1 MRACCRPGNR
11 RACCTDRVRRN
22 TVLIEPGLFEI
33 VPTLRVGMHPRTLR
47 VRFWDA
53 ERPLLH
59 SHAERRNDQL
69 RDDHLVTGQN
79 RSPPPGASVHA
90 CNDRVGKSK

>member
-1 MRACCRPGNR
+1 MRDCCRLGNP

-22 TVLIEPGLFEI
+22 TVLTEPSEI

-47 VRFWDA
+47 VRCWDA

-59 SHAERRNDQL
+59 SHAERGNDQPGK
-69 RDDHLVTGQN
+69 DHLTSGQN